1 MLGARRRS
9 NIIGR
14 KTVSAAVRTTLLQV
28 KAPKVALFFSNRC
41 CSVKPAVP
49 MTGESEAAEVTAKTK
64 TRPALPNDHHDPS
77 HGSSLYMPF
86 MGSSSRFTFASPIT
100 TISDINALEGE
111 RLTHSPPQRFTDH
124 CCIYLVKLLRW
135 CADKLFRERYLH
147 RATMLKVI
155 APAPPLAGAMISHLR
170 TILKKENPAY
180 IPGKG
185 DFATETRG
193 LLAQA
198 ESHASHIR
206 ILMLMTEITYVE
218 RVAALFLQAIH
229 FAIFALLFLL
239 SPRVAFRL
247 MGYLGEESVV
257 IWTHMIN
264 DIDLGKVTERALPQD
279 AIEYW
284 GLHKLKYTRTSATD
298 VKRFDLHEHG
308 DEEATTGKHQQT
320 SDAPEEEE
328 EEEITLRD
336 LILLMRSDEMVWREA
351 CHRMADEMNLIRKSS
366 FMSSFLS

>member
-1 MLGARRRS
+1 MLGARR
-9 NIIGR
+9 NIMAR
-14 KTVSAAVRTTLLQV
+14 KTVSAAVRTTALHV
-28 KAPKVALFFSNRC
+28 KAPMVALFFSNRC
-41 CSVKPAVP
+41 CSVNPAVP
-49 MTGESEAAEVTAKTK
+49 KTGGSDAAEVAAKRK
-64 TRPALPNDHHDPS
+64 ARPALQNDHDQS

-111 RLTHSPPQRFTDH
+111 RLTHSPPQRFSDH

-170 TILKKENPAY
+170 MILKKENPAY

-206 ILMLMTEITYVE
+206 ILMLLTEITYVE
-218 RVAALFLQAIH
+218 RVAAVFLQAIH
-229 FAIFALLFLL
+229 FAIFAFLFLL

-264 DIDLGKVTERALPQD
+264 DIDFGKVTERALPQD

-284 GLHKLKYTRTSATD
+284 GLHKLKYTRASAAD
-298 VKRFDLHEHG
+298 VKRFDVRENC

-320 SDAPEEEE
+320 SDVPE

-336 LILLMRSDEMVWREA
+336 LILLLRSDEMVWREA